1 MKLEGLLAKIDILKA
16 FDSFDRLFL
25 ISTLERHGFGNRF
38 LKLVKTLLK
47 NQTSCIINGGN
58 TSKYFKFDKGTR
70 QGDPLSGYLFILV
83 LEIVFPSIKEN
94 KKIKGL
100 NIFNYNF
107 LYTAYADDTTFFF
120 KIYRIYDRGY
130 KSI

>member
-47 NQTSCIINGGN
+47 NQTSCIINRGN
-58 TSKYFKFDKGTR
+58 TTKYLNLTKAQDKETHY
-70 QGDPLSGYLFILV
+70 LVIYLF
-83 LEIVFPSIKEN
+83 
-94 KKIKGL
+94 
-100 NIFNYNF
+100 
-107 LYTAYADDTTFFF
+107 
-120 KIYRIYDRGY
+120 
-130 KSI
+130 